1 MPKDLRYGETGSI
14 LEIISLFAAL
24 FNDRVAEF
32 YSQTNSYPPTL
43 CRIQTPELGKF
54 CKMIEEYP
62 FHMIDKKKLML

>member
-24 FNDRVAEF
+24 FNVRVAEF
-32 YSQTNSYPPTL
+32 FSQTDLYPSTP
-43 CRIQTPELGKF
+43 CRIQTPGLGKL

-62 FHMIDKKKLML
+62 FHIVDKKN